1 MCAACSHVFKVFFE
15 HRQGQAILTHSESV
29 TLISGKKK
37 KDEAESTVSKSFP
50 RRSLDWA
57 GEEGDAQGKGNQAEA

>member
-50 RRSLDWA
+50 RRSLD
-57 GEEGDAQGKGNQAEA
+57 

>member
-37 KDEAESTVSKSFP
+37 EKE
-50 RRSLDWA
+50 R
-57 GEEGDAQGKGNQAEA
+57 